1 MVHCFRLTRGTDL
14 KEALLLYA
22 SEHRL
27 RAAAVVSAVGCVLRW
42 NYRDASGCAVKQ
54 GDSHAEILSVHGT
67 LYDAGCHLHIALAGE
82 DGAAFGG
89 HLMEGCI
96 VNTTAEIVLLEFD
109 GYAFS
114 RAYDE
119 TTGYDELFVS
129 KT

>member
-14 KEALLLYA
+14 KGALLSYA

-27 RAAAVVSAVGCVLRW
+27 RAAAVVSAVGCVLSWR
-42 NYRDASGCAVKQ
+42 YRDASGSALKQ
-54 GDSHAEILSVHGT
+54 GDSHAEILCVHGT
-67 LYDAGCHLHIALAGE
+67 LYDGGCHLHVALAGE
-82 DGAAFGG
+82 DGFAFGG

-96 VNTTAEIVLLEFD
+96 VNTTAEIVLLELD
-109 GYAFS
+109 DHAFS

-119 TTGYDELFVS
+119 TTGYDELLVL